1 MKLRLSDPAYRDRL
15 AAFLEDLGHPARAVG
30 GGVELV
36 TAIPE
41 EELEVYLRVW
51 SVLEPGVAV
60 NVDA

>member
-1 MKLRLSDPAYRDRL
+1 MKLRLSDPAYGDRL
-15 AAFLEDLGHPARAVG
+15 AAFLEDLGHPATAVDDG
-30 GGVELV
+30 LELA

-41 EELEVYLRVW
+41 GELEVYLGVW